1 MKQKLLLVLGFML
14 VTLGLQAE
22 EVTLSFASTAQR
34 ISQDGN
40 KQVWKNGVIT
50 FTNEKASSSTA
61 VGNYSNP
68 VRLYQGSSIDITIE
82 TIDRIQGMTVDYA
95 ILYIPSR
102 NPGFA
107 LENRRFNVATSRAKD
122 NTYIICPK
130 DILSYTYMAPL
141 VREYLV
147 KLIENS

>member
-1 MKQKLLLVLGFML
+1 MKQKLLLVLSFML

-61 VGNYSNP
+61 VAKYSNP

-82 TIDRIQGMTVDYA
+82 SGYEMTKIVFVSDGTAKYKT
-95 ILYIPSR
+95 
-102 NPGFA
+102 A
-107 LENRRFNVATSRAKD
+107 LENSLKGAN
-122 NTYIICPK
+122 
-130 DILSYTYMAPL
+130 YTYT
-141 VREYLV
+141 
-147 KLIENS
+147 NSGNNYTVELTSAVTNLKIAQLTAQARLKSLTVS